1 MTRRRWNPEDRL
13 APWRNDIRER
23 GAGYFELADEVAVYV
38 PSTFG
43 ESSQVEISQEAFSQR
58 IEDVADWMSRTFGGT
73 TRYEPVTTEGGIVG
87 TYTPTEWR
95 KWTKAAQDAL
105 IEKGCRLDD
114 VDLEERKDGIYYKHH
129 FDLIP
134 EQVARVMSFSGDFSP
149 KVRRRLID
157 QCVRWCFEWR
167 QYAVGVEFEGDM
179 IYIERPLLT
188 PELQKVLDLLDSSR
202 LPKAKRDEIEKLL
215 QKASLC

>member
-1 MTRRRWNPEDRL
+1 MRRIRNPEDQL
-13 APWRNDIRER
+13 EAWREDIREH
-23 GAGYFELADEVAVYV
+23 GAGYFELADEVAIYV

-43 ESSQVEISQEAFSQR
+43 ENSQVAISQAEFSKR
-58 IEDVADWMSRTFGGT
+58 IAEVTEWMSRTFGGT
-73 TRYEPVTTEGGIVG
+73 TRYEPVSVEGGVVG

-95 KWTKAAQDAL
+95 KWTEAAQNAL
-105 IEKGCRLDD
+105 IKKGIRLDD
-114 VDLEERKDGIYYKHH
+114 VKLKEIKGVLHYEHH
-129 FDLIP
+129 LKMIP

-149 KVRRRLID
+149 KLRRRVID
-157 QCVRWCFEWR
+157 QCVKWCFKWR
-167 QYAVGVEFEGDM
+167 QYAIGVEFEGDM

-188 PELQKVLDLLDSSR
+188 PELQKALDLLDSSR